1 MRFTSL
7 RSVIG
12 EKKIHI
18 ILLTNQIHNQN
29 QLCFGHVRFPAR
41 HCFFKFSFA
50 LIGLWYFPLLSSAD
64 VIKLVF
70 VLQLISK
77 PAYPIIC
84 YLLSERGGRSKKEPN
99 TEKRTLHFKYLNLLG
114 QDHRNDYQYS
124 SHKKWQ
130 PSKTKLRGLDVHR
143 IKDKRAQE
151 VTECI
156 HCGHRG
162 KHGT

>member
-12 EKKIHI
+12 EKKIHTI
-18 ILLTNQIHNQN
+18 FLTNQIHNQN
-29 QLCFGHVRFPAR
+29 QLRFGHVRFPAR
-41 HCFFKFSFA
+41 HCFFKIFFCCHWFMIFSFA
-50 LIGLWYFPLLSSAD
+50 LIGWCDKISFCFTTYLKAGVSNCL
-64 VIKLVF
+64 VI
-70 VLQLISK
+70 
-77 PAYPIIC
+77 A
-84 YLLSERGGRSKKEPN
+84 EGGGRSKKEPN
-99 TEKRTLHFKYLNLLG
+99 TEKRTLHFKCLNLLG

-143 IKDKRAQE
+143 IKDKCAQE